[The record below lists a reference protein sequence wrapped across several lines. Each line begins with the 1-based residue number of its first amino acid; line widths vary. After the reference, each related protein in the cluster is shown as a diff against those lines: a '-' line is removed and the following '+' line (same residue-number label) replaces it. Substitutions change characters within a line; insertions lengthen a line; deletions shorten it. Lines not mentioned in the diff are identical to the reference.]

1 MILKKAHKTMK
12 KGLKEQ
18 LMLYDHHFESNSS
31 LVKQAVFKILQL
43 NQGLKKKHFD
53 ELAIVRK

>member
-1 MILKKAHKTMK
+1 MK

-43 NQGLKKKHFD
+43 NQGLKKNHFD
-53 ELAIVRK
+53 ELAIVRKQY